1 MNILLKFN
9 DNSRLQVP
17 FTIRQKIKS
26 LTNHIFKKYPNYV
39 NEDAISFKYQDFDQ
53 KTNKFK
59 NIKLDKNKT
68 FQKYK
73 IKTNTIIYV
82 EIDLDTIYSPP
93 KIEAKVDKLISSTNN
108 NININANSKQQIY
121 NNLKELGFDQMDEE
135 TIYALIDTCK
145 AKKDN
150 NNVSIEDILEYLTS
164 D

>member
-17 FTIRQKIKS
+17 FTVRQKIKS
-26 LTNHIFKKYPNYV
+26 LINHILKKYPNYV
-39 NEDAISFKYQDFDQ
+39 NENAISFKYQDFDQ

-59 NIKLDKNKT
+59 NIKLDKTKT

-108 NININANSKQQIY
+108 NININVNSKQQIY

-150 NNVSIEDILEYLTS
+150 HNVSIEDILEYLT

>member
-17 FTIRQKIKS
+17 FTVRQKIKS

-53 KTNKFK
+53 KTSKFK
-59 NIKLDKNKT
+59 NIKLDKTKT

-82 EIDLDTIYSPP
+82 EIDLDAIYSPP

-108 NININANSKQQIY
+108 NININVNSKLQIY

-150 NNVSIEDILEYLTS
+150 NNVSIEDILEYLT